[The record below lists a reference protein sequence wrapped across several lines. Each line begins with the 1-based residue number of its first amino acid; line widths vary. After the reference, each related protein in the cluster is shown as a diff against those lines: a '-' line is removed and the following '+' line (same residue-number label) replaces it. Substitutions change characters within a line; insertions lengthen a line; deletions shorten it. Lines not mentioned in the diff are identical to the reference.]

1 MEIKTKTIPVKS
13 NGTPKFAQ
21 GKIEET
27 DGKFTLSRKSGNTFG
42 IEQTESWEKI
52 GVFENL
58 KDAIERSSKEDFFN
72 RSIAD
77 TQKVWPEFPN
87 GL

>member
-1 MEIKTKTIPVKS
+1 MEIKTVIIPIRS

-42 IEQTESWEKI
+42 IVQTESWKEI

-58 KDAIERSSKEDFFN
+58 KDAIVRSSDKDFFN

-77 TQKVWPEFPN
+77 TQKVWPKFPN